1 MITTSS
7 NSSESRT
14 FFQVFDVASLGAFSP
29 YPRIYKKASYTVGV
43 TGDLIA
49 NIVTFPVYTVII
61 TLEKGV
67 ISTISYDDGCFF
79 CAENTATCGF
89 NSLNTNS
96 SFEIGMESLRG
107 CSQTLSECTS
117 PSTTSTIT
125 NTVSSTSV
133 GSSNNSSNS
142 TNVTMTSTTSN
153 TVAGNSTFPSNN
165 CDLKVFVVWQGTD
178 RKGNYCTSV
187 NKRFSRYR
195 QFNVATAYQS
205 ALNLQAQGL
214 DIAKS
219 AINVAQSIPGQIGIN
234 GNDGGLGRRLRGEK
248 ESLGLDEITEDVAE
262 V

>member
-1 MITTSS
+1 MITTST
-7 NSSESRT
+7 NTSESRT
-14 FFQVFDVASLGAFSP
+14 FFQVFDVAVMGAFSP
-29 YPRIYKKASYTVGV
+29 YPRIYKKAVYTRGT

-49 NIVTFPVYTVII
+49 NIATFPVYTVIV

-67 ISTISYDDGCFF
+67 ISSISYDDGCFF
-79 CAENTATCGF
+79 CAENTPTCGY
-89 NSLNTNS
+89 SAVNTNS
-96 SFEIGMESLRG
+96 SYEIGIESLRG
-107 CSQTLSECTS
+107 CSRTLSECTV
-117 PSTTSTIT
+117 PTTATISTSNTVTST
-125 NTVSSTSV
+125 ST
-133 GSSNNSSNS
+133 GSSNNLTNS
-142 TNVTMTSTTSN
+142 TNVTMTSTSN

-165 CDLKVFVVWQGTD
+165 CDLKVFVVWQGSD

-234 GNDGGLGRRLRGEK
+234 GNDGGLGRRLRGEQ
-248 ESLGLDEITEDVAE
+248 ESLEVEVEDDIGDSI
-262 V
+262 